1 MLKLLYH
8 AWGAMLE
15 VQEGSHGGT
24 VVCSNNNIMYCHKCQ
39 LSKLITHSWRQLYY
53 TSDEMVQEFNN
64 SQHTQSEC

>member
-39 LSKLITHSWRQLYY
+39 LSKLITHSWRQPYIIQVMRWSRNLIPFAVHN
-53 TSDEMVQEFNN
+53 T
-64 SQHTQSEC
+64 